1 MSIRELMKKGKII
14 EDNVIMIG
22 VNCGGTLPPVPTM
35 QMIRDVYEL
44 DPSDVIKEEIAKGK
58 LIMETAEGEKGFGI
72 EDLEEDGMGRREN
85 CQRCDL
91 KIPSNADLA
100 LGNWGVIGPLAGKAT
115 FVEYNE
121 AKLNLTKALSDKL
134 QAKYEY
140 LFRTKILDFYK
151 GQTIE

>member
-1 MSIRELMKKGKII
+1 
-14 EDNVIMIG
+14 MIG

-100 LGNWGVIGPLAGKAT
+100 LGNWGGNRSFSREKLLLLKYSLIKVI
-115 FVEYNE
+115 
-121 AKLNLTKALSDKL
+121 
-134 QAKYEY
+134 
-140 LFRTKILDFYK
+140 FYDVD
-151 GQTIE
+151 